1 MTIQEMTIQAL
12 RCMLVCAALLPGS
25 SAVAEVP
32 RSGGGEAQRFIQ
44 QYQQIAAEKTAL
56 QGQLAQADK
65 DLAAAQ
71 AALAA
76 MTKERDALKARA
88 GRASAAAAPPP
99 VIAQLTAAKE
109 SAEKDAALQKQR
121 LMELVT
127 RFRET
132 ATNLRD
138 VEADRTTLHKD
149 LAERNAAYDKCVD
162 DKWQLYELAGN
173 VLDRYEHVGLF
184 TEVRASEPFTKITR
198 TRIEN
203 LVDEY
208 RTRAAELR
216 AKKRSP

>member
-1 MTIQEMTIQAL
+1 MTMTIPAL
-12 RCMLVCAALLPGS
+12 LCMLGGGALVLGS
-25 SAVAEVP
+25 SAVAQVP
-32 RSGGGEAQRFIQ
+32 RSGGGEAQKFMQ

-56 QGQLAQADK
+56 QGQLAQANK

-88 GRASAAAAPPP
+88 SRASDAAVSAP
-99 VIAQLTAAKE
+99 VIARLTASKE

-121 LMELVT
+121 VTEAVT
-127 RFRET
+127 RYSET
-132 ATNLRD
+132 ATELRE
-138 VEADRTTLHKD
+138 VEAERATLHESLD
-149 LAERNAAYDKCVD
+149 ERNAAYDKCVD
-162 DKWQLYELAGN
+162 DNWQLYELAGD

-184 TEVRASEPFTKITR
+184 TKVRASEPFTKITR